1 MTNWSKYTFVC
12 DPDECDT
19 MIEVTVGPFNWPN
32 GVVKLTCPCGREMQY
47 LSVQDATIPSTT
59 TKEEKME
66 YPYNNPDETPQVIAL
81 QETIL
86 AKDRFI
92 ESLQSRSSMD
102 SQRINLYTNSVN
114 ALKEYLLEN
123 YNELEMHADSI
134 ADIFDI
140 SLKREVTVTF
150 TIHASATVDVEP
162 GMDVEDIITD
172 NVFVDANYG
181 DIVIDDYTVEDVEVS

>member
-66 YPYNNPDETPQVIAL
+66 YPYNNPDETPQVLAL

-102 SQRINLYTNSVN
+102 SQRINLYTISVN

-140 SLKREVTVTF
+140 SLKREVTVNF
-150 TIHASATVDVEP
+150 VIHASATVEVEP
-162 GMDVEDIITD
+162 GFDVEDLIKD
-172 NVFVDANYG
+172 NVFVDANHG
-181 DIVIDDYTVEDVEVS
+181 DIVIDDYSVESVEEC

>member
-1 MTNWSKYTFVC
+1 M
-12 DPDECDT
+12 E
-19 MIEVTVGPFNWPN
+19 
-32 GVVKLTCPCGREMQY
+32 
-47 LSVQDATIPSTT
+47 TT
-59 TKEEKME
+59 
-66 YPYNNPDETPQVIAL
+66 QALAL
-81 QETIL
+81 QEMIQK
-86 AKDRFI
+86 KDEYIVR
-92 ESLQSRSSMD
+92 LQNEISMHT
-102 SQRINLYTNSVN
+102 SNIQMYHNSVTS
-114 ALKEYLLEN
+114 LKEYLLEN

-140 SLKREVTVTF
+140 SLKREVTVNF